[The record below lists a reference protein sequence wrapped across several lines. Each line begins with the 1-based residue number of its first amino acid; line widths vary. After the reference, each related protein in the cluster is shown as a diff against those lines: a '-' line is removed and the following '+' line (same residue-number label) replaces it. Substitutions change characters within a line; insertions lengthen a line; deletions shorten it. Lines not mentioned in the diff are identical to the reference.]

1 MLEKERQ
8 KIIMELLEMDG
19 FVSVRNLMD
28 TLQVSRSSVMRDL
41 IDLEKQGKLNRE
53 HGGAALKTGSI
64 YASTEKKTSEK
75 AELNA
80 SSKKAVCREAAK
92 ELTDGE
98 CVYIDSGT
106 TAAYMVPFLDKK
118 DLMLVTPSIFL
129 IRHLPD
135 SFRGQIVL
143 LGGSY
148 DRKYDMSSGALTVE
162 MLERFNFDH
171 AFMTA
176 NGFSIRNNE
185 VYVSTF
191 ELGAVKKKVMER
203 CRKVDLLVDSTKKE
217 VHAVCTFASLDDM
230 HAVYVDDGLKDK
242 DLPDNFVICKIGK

>member
-8 KIIMELLEMDG
+8 KIIMEQLEKDG
-19 FVSVRNLMD
+19 FVSVRDLMD
-28 TLQVSRSSVMRDL
+28 SLQVSRSSIMRDL
-41 IDLEKQGKLNRE
+41 IDLEKQGRLVRE
-53 HGGAALKTGSI
+53 HGGAALKTDSI

-80 SSKKAVCREAAK
+80 SSKKAICREASR
-92 ELTDGE
+92 ELQDGE

-106 TAAYMVPFLDKK
+106 TSAYMVPFLDKK

-129 IRHLPD
+129 IRHLPE

-148 DRKYDMSSGALTVE
+148 DRKYDMSSGTLTIE
-162 MLERFNFDH
+162 MLEGFNFDH

-176 NGFSIRNNE
+176 NGFSIRTNE

-203 CRKVDLLVDSTKKE
+203 SHKVDLLVDASKKD
-217 VHAVCTFASLDDM
+217 VRAVCTFASLDDM

-242 DLPDNFVICKIGK
+242 DLPENFVICKKGK

>member
-8 KIIMELLEMDG
+8 KIIMEQLEKDG
-19 FVSVRNLMD
+19 FVSVRDLMD

-53 HGGAALKTGSI
+53 HGGAALKTDSI
-64 YASTEKKTSEK
+64 YASTEQKTSEK
-75 AELNA
+75 AEVHA
-80 SSKKAVCREAAK
+80 DSKKAVCREAAK
-92 ELTDGE
+92 ELQDGE

-106 TAAYMVPFLDKK
+106 TAAYLVPFLNKK

-129 IRHLPD
+129 IRHLPE
-135 SFRGQIVL
+135 SFRGKIVL

-148 DRKYDMSSGALTVE
+148 DRKYDMSSGALTIE
-162 MLERFNFDH
+162 MLEGFNFDH

-203 CRKVDLLVDSTKKE
+203 CNKADLLVDSSKKE
-217 VHAVCTFASLDDM
+217 VRAVCTFASLDDM
-230 HAVYVDDGLKDK
+230 HAVYIDDGLKEK
-242 DLPDNFVICKIGK
+242 EIPENFMICKKGE